1 MSTNPVPACVCDGR
15 DGGHKQLFK
24 SSSLGSLIVRSNI
37 CGNSVTSR
45 SPSFSAHANAIV
57 SHNRLTKPRMHFDV
71 VGAVR
76 KPLGIP
82 SKIESPEKIYK
93 ITEYFGAMNLKC
105 LPKFTIAPNIR
116 SFTDE

>member
-1 MSTNPVPACVCDGR
+1 
-15 DGGHKQLFK
+15 
-24 SSSLGSLIVRSNI
+24 
-37 CGNSVTSR
+37 
-45 SPSFSAHANAIV
+45 
-57 SHNRLTKPRMHFDV
+57 MHFDV

-116 SFTDE
+116 SFTDERVGSLSGSSPAISCYEIEGVVG